1 MPNYSPKLAASVLHQ
16 YVHTDKPI
24 AQIAADHEI
33 NERDVTRIRHA
44 AGCPSRGRRVRAIP
58 PAMQLL
64 LETTEQLKAAA
75 PAGEDASYGC
85 RPGDAPKAR
94 SRASSTRYGAEPG
107 THNHDPVIWNA
118 GLSQLDQAV
127 AVDSGLAPEPV
138 IGPAQ
143 AGRTRWA
150 RPGMTETGG
159 PPFSDASA
167 IARIERLIEQ
177 ELAAQEATRASL
189 GSLARAPTE
198 AERCARTLSTLTQ
211 TLQTLMRLRAG
222 NAPEQGTDDDADLPA
237 DADECRNELAR
248 RIEAFLE
255 SREADEDAE
264 CAPGAATVA
273 G

>member
-1 MPNYSPKLAASVLHQ
+1 MPNYAPELAASVLHQ

-44 AGCPSRGRRVRAIP
+44 AGCPPRGKRVRAIP

-64 LETTEQLKAAA
+64 LETAEQLKADNEVGRNKRGEAERIA
-75 PAGEDASYGC
+75 PDDAG
-85 RPGDAPKAR
+85 
-94 SRASSTRYGAEPG
+94 GAMRCAYCALRTHTEP
-107 THNHDPVIWNA
+107 A
-118 GLSQLDQAV
+118 
-127 AVDSGLAPEPV
+127 
-138 IGPAQ
+138 
-143 AGRTRWA
+143 
-150 RPGMTETGG
+150 

-167 IARIERLIEQ
+167 IARIERLIGE